1 MNSFVL
7 LAKIVRS
14 PELRYTQESQTPVA
28 EMMVEFPGTR
38 PEDSNLL
45 KVVGWVVL
53 ANEITEKY
61 HLDDQVVIEGR
72 LSIKTYDNPEGFKE
86 KKAEMIASRVYGIN
100 GGIDSTGSYT
110 PSSAEKTSSP
120 REPFPITS
128 ASFEPTRTENIPS
141 EVVEEEELPF

>member
-14 PELRYTQESQTPVA
+14 PELRYTQESQTPVT

-45 KVVGWVVL
+45 KVVGWGSL
-53 ANEITEKY
+53 ANEINEKY

-110 PSSAEKTSSP
+110 PSSAEKTFSP
-120 REPFPITS
+120 SEPLPITS
-128 ASFEPTRTENIPS
+128 ASFEPNRTEKTPS
-141 EVVEEEELPF
+141 EVTEEEDLPF

>member
-14 PELRYTQESQTPVA
+14 PELRYTQESQTPVT

-45 KVVGWVVL
+45 KVVGWGSL
-53 ANEITEKY
+53 ANEINEKY

-100 GGIDSTGSYT
+100 GGIDSTGSYI
-110 PSSAEKTSSP
+110 PSSAEKTFSP
-120 REPFPITS
+120 SEPLPITS
-128 ASFEPTRTENIPS
+128 ASFEPNRTEKTPS
-141 EVVEEEELPF
+141 EVTEEELPF